1 MSYVAKWPLAMISNA
16 FQRLIPPVKSSI
28 FFCYFQFKRKLKFH
42 ICTEYCLGSQM
53 FSQRCEAPYSLK
65 SNNLRQ
71 FAPYRVTKKVYFK
84 FVECIF
90 FSIKCKNKKKE
101 ALQYLF
107 KCNDNEQFV
116 FVLCIS
122 NNYIWKKN
130 THDSLCFVYSYSTTQ
145 VNVTSKFLYVPGKGL
160 HRRHCF
166 DTTARFSITC
176 FLTTIYDDVD

>member
-122 NNYIWKKN
+122 NNYIWKKIHMIPCVSYIV
-130 THDSLCFVYSYSTTQ
+130 TLQHRLTSLPSSCMCLARVSTEDTVLILQ
-145 VNVTSKFLYVPGKGL
+145 LDFPSHVFLLLYL
-160 HRRHCF
+160 MM
-166 DTTARFSITC
+166 
-176 FLTTIYDDVD
+176 

>member
-101 ALQYLF
+101 ALQYF
-107 KCNDNEQFV
+107 
-116 FVLCIS
+116 S
-122 NNYIWKKN
+122 NVMTMN
-130 THDSLCFVYSYSTTQ
+130 TL
-145 VNVTSKFLYVPGKGL
+145 FLYYVSVIIIFEKKYTWF
-160 HRRHCF
+160 RVFR
-166 DTTARFSITC
+166 I
-176 FLTTIYDDVD
+176 

>member
-1 MSYVAKWPLAMISNA
+1 MISNA

-84 FVECIF
+84 FVESIF

-101 ALQYLF
+101 ALQYF
-107 KCNDNEQFV
+107 
-116 FVLCIS
+116 S
-122 NNYIWKKN
+122 NVMTMNN
-130 THDSLCFVYSYSTTQ
+130 L
-145 VNVTSKFLYVPGKGL
+145 FLYYVSVTIIFEKKIHMIPCVSYIVTL
-160 HRRHCF
+160 QHRLTSLPSSCMCLARVSTE
-166 DTTARFSITC
+166 DTVLILQLDFPSHV
-176 FLTTIYDDVD
+176 FLLLYLMM

>member
-1 MSYVAKWPLAMISNA
+1 MISNA

-53 FSQRCEAPYSLK
+53 FSQRSEAPYSLK

-101 ALQYLF
+101 ALQYF
-107 KCNDNEQFV
+107 
-116 FVLCIS
+116 S
-122 NNYIWKKN
+122 NVMTMNN
-130 THDSLCFVYSYSTTQ
+130 L
-145 VNVTSKFLYVPGKGL
+145 FLYYVSVIIIFEKKIHMIPCVSYIVTL
-160 HRRHCF
+160 QHRLTSLPSSCMCLARVSTE
-166 DTTARFSITC
+166 DTVLILQLDFPSHV
-176 FLTTIYDDVD
+176 FLLLYLMM

>member
-1 MSYVAKWPLAMISNA
+1 MWPNDLLLWLAMRFKDWFPQSNQAYFFVIFSSNA
-16 FQRLIPPVKSSI
+16 N
-28 FFCYFQFKRKLKFH
+28 LKFH

-101 ALQYLF
+101 ALQYF
-107 KCNDNEQFV
+107 
-116 FVLCIS
+116 S
-122 NNYIWKKN
+122 NVMTMN
-130 THDSLCFVYSYSTTQ
+130 TL
-145 VNVTSKFLYVPGKGL
+145 FLYYVSVIIIFEKKYTWF
-160 HRRHCF
+160 RVFR
-166 DTTARFSITC
+166 I
-176 FLTTIYDDVD
+176 

>member
-1 MSYVAKWPLAMISNA
+1 MWPNDLLLWLAMRFKDWFPQSNQAYFFVIFSSNA
-16 FQRLIPPVKSSI
+16 N
-28 FFCYFQFKRKLKFH
+28 LKFH

-122 NNYIWKKN
+122 NNYIWKKIHMIPCVSYIV
-130 THDSLCFVYSYSTTQ
+130 TLQHRLTSLPSSCMCLARVSTEDTVLILQ
-145 VNVTSKFLYVPGKGL
+145 LDFPSHVFLLLYL
-160 HRRHCF
+160 MM
-166 DTTARFSITC
+166 
-176 FLTTIYDDVD
+176 

>member
-1 MSYVAKWPLAMISNA
+1 MISNA

-71 FAPYRVTKKVYFK
+71 FAPYRVRKKVYFK

-101 ALQYLF
+101 ALQYFSNVMTMNNLF
-107 KCNDNEQFV
+107 LYYVSVIIIFE
-116 FVLCIS
+116 
-122 NNYIWKKN
+122 KKN
-130 THDSLCFVYSYSTTQ
+130 THDSVCFVYSYSTTQ
-145 VNVTSKFLYVPGKGL
+145 VNVTSKFVYVPGKGL

-166 DTTARFSITC
+166 DTPARFSITC
-176 FLTTIYDDVD
+176 FLTTISDDVD

>member
-1 MSYVAKWPLAMISNA
+1 MISNA

-101 ALQYLF
+101 ALQYF
-107 KCNDNEQFV
+107 
-116 FVLCIS
+116 S
-122 NNYIWKKN
+122 NVMTMNN
-130 THDSLCFVYSYSTTQ
+130 L
-145 VNVTSKFLYVPGKGL
+145 FLYYVSVIIIFEKKIHMIPCVSYIVTL
-160 HRRHCF
+160 QHRLTSLPSSCMCLARVSTE
-166 DTTARFSITC
+166 DTVLILQLDFPSHV
-176 FLTTIYDDVD
+176 FLLLYLMM